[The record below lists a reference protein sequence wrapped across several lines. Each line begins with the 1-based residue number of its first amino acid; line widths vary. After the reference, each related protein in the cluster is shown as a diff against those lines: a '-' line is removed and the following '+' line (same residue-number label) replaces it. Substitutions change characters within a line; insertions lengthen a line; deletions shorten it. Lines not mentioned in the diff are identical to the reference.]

1 MSPEDL
7 KDMKMQ
13 FKVQR
18 YELVFQ
24 QNIRDIEDIID
35 DLESEEYAIDVV
47 REKLNN
53 IIGRT
58 MSLIND

>member
-1 MSPEDL
+1 M
-7 KDMKMQ
+7 
-13 FKVQR
+13 
-18 YELVFQ
+18 
-24 QNIRDIEDIID
+24 NIEDIID